1 MNRALISSPRVANAS
16 SPTAPRPSSL
26 ATRPSPRYHHL
37 PDHDSQGGRMS
48 GARDSSWI
56 IGKQQAEADNGMVAS
71 LHPLASAA
79 GLEIL
84 KAGGKPVA
92 PAGAHA
98 LPIGVVEPFM
108 SGVGGVAAMV
118 FHSSK
123 SGRTRVV

>member
-79 GLEIL
+79 GPGMFQ
-84 KAGGKPVA
+84 ARGDA
-92 PAGAHA
+92 PGAA
-98 LPIGVVEPFM
+98 VSPPLP
-108 SGVGGVAAMV
+108 
-118 FHSSK
+118 
-123 SGRTRVV
+123 